1 MGIASN
7 GVEAWHLRDRHQ
19 VALGTIEVA
28 YATLS
33 GPAAGTETFADQHS
47 RLIGAQR
54 EAELGASAKAGLLLR
69 LTGWRLLEHGLKPA
83 MPPTDHSRSVI

>member
-1 MGIASN
+1 MGIESD

-19 VALGTIEVA
+19 LAHGTTEVA

-47 RLIGAQR
+47 RLICAQR
-54 EAELGASAKAGLLLR
+54 EEEHGAAAKAGLLLR
-69 LTGWRLLEHGLKPA
+69 LMGWRLLEHGSKPA
-83 MPPTDHSRSVI
+83 MPPTVHSRTMF